1 MLDVLKSL
9 FENNVISEDL
19 RTQIEEAWEARVAEN
34 REQLTQQ
41 LREEFAQ
48 RYEHDRGVMIEAIDR
63 MVADQLAPEIAE
75 FNEDRKQLAETKA
88 KYAMKMKR
96 DSAVLR
102 EFMTRTLAKEIHE
115 LHEDQKSM
123 AGKFFKLEEF
133 VVEALANEIAEF
145 YADKKDLANTKVKLI
160 KEGRQQLDKMK
171 KEFVKRAAVMVE
183 QVVTKSLNTELVQ
196 LKEDIE
202 AARRA
207 DFGRKIFEAFSN
219 EYQNSYLNEKSETSK
234 LLKVINKKDSAIT
247 MANTVAVK
255 AQRVIESK
263 DMEIRRLKEAAKRKE
278 LMNELLAPLGAEQKG
293 IMSELLESVQTTR
306 LTESFNKYLPTVIE
320 GSTGTTK
327 KRQALVEAKEIT
339 GNKVTTQK
347 TNSSEP
353 DSNIV
358 DIRRLAGLN

>member
-9 FENNVISEDL
+9 FENNVISEDI

-34 REQLTQQ
+34 REQVTQQ

-48 RYEHDRGVMIEAIDR
+48 KYEHDRNVMIEAIDR
-63 MVADQLAPEIAE
+63 MVADQLAPEIVE
-75 FNEDRKQLAETKA
+75 FAEDRKQLAEAKA
-88 KYAMKMKR
+88 KYALKMKH
-96 DSAVLR
+96 DSAVFK
-102 EFMTRTLAKEIHE
+102 EFITRTLAQEVKE

-123 AGKFFKLEEF
+123 ANKFFKLEEF

-160 KEGRQQLDKMK
+160 KEGRQQLGKMK

-183 QVVTKSLNTELVQ
+183 QVVVKSLNNELVQ

-263 DMEIRRLKEAAKRKE
+263 EMEIRRLKEAAKRKE
-278 LMNELLAPLGAEQKG
+278 VMSELLAPLNAEQKG

-306 LTESFNKYLPTVIE
+306 LTESFNKYLPTIIE

-339 GNKVTTQK
+339 GNKVTTTK

>member
-1 MLDVLKSL
+1 MLDVLKGL
-9 FENNVISEDL
+9 FENNVISEDI
-19 RTQIEEAWEARVAEN
+19 RSQIEEAWEARVAEN
-34 REQLTQQ
+34 REQVTQQ

-75 FNEDRKQLAETKA
+75 FADDRKQLAEAKA
-88 KYAMKMKR
+88 KYAIKMKR
-96 DSAVLR
+96 DGAVLK
-102 EFMTRTLAKEIHE
+102 EFIVRSLAKEINE

-123 AGKFFKLEEF
+123 ASKFFKLEEF

-145 YADKKDLANTKVKLI
+145 YTDKKDLAKTKVKLI
-160 KEGRQQLDKMK
+160 KEGRQQLGKMK

-183 QVVTKSLNTELVQ
+183 QVVVNSLNTELVQ

-207 DFGRKIFEAFSN
+207 DFGRKIFEAFCN

-263 DMEIRRLKEAAKRKE
+263 EMEIRSLKESAARKE

-320 GSTGTTK
+320 GSTGTIK
-327 KRQALVEAKEIT
+327 KRQALVEAKAIT
-339 GNKVTTQK
+339 GNKVTTEK
-347 TNSSEP
+347 TISSES
-353 DSNIV
+353 DNNIF
-358 DIRRLAGLN
+358 DIRRLAGLK

>member
-1 MLDVLKSL
+1 MLDVLKGL
-9 FENNVISEDL
+9 FENNVISEDI
-19 RTQIEEAWEARVAEN
+19 RAQIEEAWEARVAEN
-34 REQLTQQ
+34 REQLSQQ

-48 RYEHDRGVMIEAIDR
+48 RYEHDRTVMIEAIDR

-75 FNEDRKQLAETKA
+75 FAEDRKQLAEAKA
-88 KYAMKMKR
+88 KYAMKMKQ
-96 DSAVLR
+96 DSAVLK
-102 EFMTRTLAKEIHE
+102 EFITRSLAKEVKE

-123 AGKFFKLEEF
+123 ASKFFKLEEF

-145 YADKKDLANTKVKLI
+145 YADKKDLAQTKVKLI
-160 KEGRQQLDKMK
+160 KEGRQQLGKMK

-263 DMEIRRLKEAAKRKE
+263 EMEIRRLKEAARRKE
-278 LMNELLAPLGAEQKG
+278 VMGELLAPLNAEQKG

-306 LTESFNKYLPTVIE
+306 LTESFNKYLPTIIE
-320 GSTGTTK
+320 GSAGTTK